1 MKTCCHASTI
11 SSKVTGELE
20 VDDWRRRFWN
30 ALFLSLP
37 LFLLSMGAML
47 LPRTLQEALIPWTS
61 WIQLLLTLPVIFW
74 VGAPIWKKGL
84 RSFYQRS
91 LNMFSL
97 IVVGV
102 GGTFLYSSWQLF
114 VASSQ
119 PSHDLYFEAAAMIML
134 LVLLGQ
140 FLESLGRKKAGTAL
154 QELLEAVPTT
164 AMLVFLNQEKE
175 VPVSSLNPGDLV
187 RIHPGEKIPVDG
199 TLVEGSSFIDESLL
213 TGESLPVEKEQ
224 GSSVH
229 AGTLNGHGSF
239 VMRVDKVGAATV
251 LGQMKEIV
259 LMAEQHRAPVQKLAD
274 RLAAKIV
281 PLIFGVALLTFLGWY
296 LLHPELGSAFALARS
311 LSVLMITCPCVL
323 GLATPL
329 ALTVGIRSAARQG
342 VLVRDPVALE
352 QLTAATMIVFD
363 KTGTLTEGKFKV
375 VELKNFSALPTSEWL
390 SILAAAERGS
400 EHPLG
405 AAILRYAEEQGVEKK
420 EASFFQA
427 APGGGVRA
435 VVEGREVLVGNKKFL
450 AKEKVELSAWED
462 FFENQKATMVAV
474 AIDHVLIGA
483 VLLSDPIKSDAAE
496 VVHALMEAGL
506 KVGMLTGDHENIACQ
521 VAHEIGVPIWNANL
535 SPQEKAEQIQ
545 KWQQEKEKVVM
556 IGDGINDAPAL
567 SVADVSLAVH
577 RGSNLAKETA
587 GIILMMPSLKS
598 ILSARSL
605 SHRTMSVIRQNL
617 FFAFAYN
624 LLAVPLA
631 AGLFYSSLGLLL
643 NPMWATAAMSLSSLS
658 VVGNSL
664 RLRMVAN
671 V

>member
-1 MKTCCHASTI
+1 MKPCCHTSAI
-11 SSKVTGELE
+11 SNEVTAELE
-20 VDDWRRRFWN
+20 TRDWRQRFWN

-47 LPRTLQEALIPWTS
+47 LPRTLQEALMPWTS
-61 WIQLLLTLPVIFW
+61 WIQLLLTLPVLFW
-74 VGAPIWKKGL
+74 AGAPIWKKGL
-84 RSFYQRS
+84 RSFYQQS

-114 VASSQ
+114 VASSHQ
-119 PSHDLYFEAAAMIML
+119 SQDLYFEAAAMIML

-199 TLVEGSSFIDESLL
+199 MLVEGSSFIDESLL

-281 PLIFGVALLTFLGWY
+281 PLIFGVALLTFLGWC

-311 LSVLMITCPCVL
+311 LSVLMITCPCAL

-375 VELKNFSALPTSEWL
+375 VELKNFLALPTSEWL

-420 EASFFQA
+420 EASFFQV
-427 APGGGVRA
+427 APGGGVRS

-450 AKEKVELSAWED
+450 VKEKVELSAWED

-474 AIDHVLIGA
+474 AIDHILIGA

-506 KVGMLTGDHENIACQ
+506 KVAMLTGDHENIACQ
-521 VAHEIGVPIWNANL
+521 VAHEIRVPIWKANL

-567 SVADVSLAVH
+567 SVANVSLAVH

-598 ILSARSL
+598 ILSARSW